1 MDLVSAPR
9 TKVIVTMMHSAD
21 DGSHKIVSNC
31 TLPLT
36 GRNCVDMIITEKGVF
51 TVDKEVGLTLTE
63 IADGIG
69 VEDIIAATGCDFE
82 VSPDLKPMV
91 QVPDESEDV

>member
-1 MDLVSAPR
+1 
-9 TKVIVTMMHSAD
+9 
-21 DGSHKIVSNC
+21 
-31 TLPLT
+31 LPACYVNEYLS
-36 GRNCVDMIITEKGVF
+36 VFLFQGVF

>member
-21 DGSHKIVSNC
+21 NGSHKIVTNC

-36 GRNCVDMIITEKGVF
+36 GRNCVDMIITEKVCTSKLNNCYF
-51 TVDKEVGLTLTE
+51 SSMYKVHPVLKIVVLFKVMTE
-63 IADGIG
+63 
-69 VEDIIAATGCDFE
+69 E
-82 VSPDLKPMV
+82 
-91 QVPDESEDV
+91 

>member
-9 TKVIVTMMHSAD
+9 TKVVVTMMHSAD

-36 GRNCVDMIITEKGVF
+36 GRNCVDMIITEKVRSSEL
-51 TVDKEVGLTLTE
+51 VN
-63 IADGIG
+63 
-69 VEDIIAATGCDFE
+69 CD
-82 VSPDLKPMV
+82 
-91 QVPDESEDV
+91 VPVCTQ